1 MTTMRITAR
10 AAPNGSGVVTF
21 IDNVRAMRCAA
32 KSRGQK
38 WARTPSDPSSQEFI
52 LSRRRRRRGRKALFI
67 LFRYMEYGG
76 SRAVEMR
83 RIRSNTWIFEYPNL

>member
-10 AAPNGSGVVTF
+10 AASNVSGVVTF

-38 WARTPSDPSSQEFI
+38 WARTPSDFHRRSSFCRDGAGDGE
-52 LSRRRRRRGRKALFI
+52 GRHC